1 MALQPTAVPTPAA
14 QPPGP
19 DLDELYGGLVK
30 PNACDDL
37 EKRTR
42 PRSRERLDTD
52 AAKRL
57 KALMKATDQGL
68 GVSRYTY
75 CELPILWVA
84 DKDGEVWFG
93 LEQIVDEGTQEFML
107 PRLRQTAVAAGRKRL
122 GHPAFLASDD
132 PDAKTTVKTENL

>member
-1 MALQPTAVPTPAA
+1 M
-14 QPPGP
+14 
-19 DLDELYGGLVK
+19 DSVK

-93 LEQIVDEGTQEFML
+93 LEEIVDEAS
-107 PRLRQTAVAAGRKRL
+107 PNRCGRR
-122 GHPAFLASDD
+122 SQ
-132 PDAKTTVKTENL
+132 KTWAPSIFSQ